1 MFSFVSLLP
10 QRNSLVHFPAKPDTS
25 EIPPP
30 SYIAPLLVQAHR
42 RPESDQSVSEE
53 TMMTLLIIAYLGGV
67 LTILSPCILPI
78 LPFVFARAGQP
89 FVKSRLP
96 MLTGMAATFALV
108 ATLAAVGGSWAIR
121 ANEYGRLA
129 AIVLLALFGVS
140 LLSPR
145 FASTLARPIVDLGN
159 NLVNA
164 SGGGRTAPTVRSAL
178 ILGVAT
184 GLLWAPCAGPILGL
198 VLTGAA
204 LQGANLETSFL
215 LAAYAAGA
223 ATSLAV
229 ALSVGGKIFAAM
241 KRSLGLGDRIRQVL
255 GAAVLAG
262 VAIIALGLDTS
273 LLSRLSYASTASL
286 EQAVLHRLHAKELA
300 AAPSELA
307 SNDATIVAADAKKP
321 FRSDLPVEGYAP
333 SLNGAVEWLNSKP
346 LTTEELPGKVVL
358 VDFWTY
364 SCINCIRTI
373 PYTKAWAEKYADQ
386 GLVVIGVHA
395 PEFAFEKKI
404 DNVKS
409 AIDDFKIGY
418 PVAVDNDYKIWRAFE
433 NSYWPAAY
441 LIDAKGQIRYHH
453 FGEGNYGRTEKAI
466 QDLLREAGSEMTASA
481 PVTPDAKG
489 VEAGPDLGN
498 IRSGETYLGY
508 EQATNFSSP
517 EGLQADAP
525 QNYSISKPSLNGWGL
540 SGTWTVGKDQAT
552 LDQAGGGITYRFS
565 ARDLHLVLGPGDE
578 AKPVRFQVKIDGK
591 SPGPDH
597 GSDIDADGNGAVT
610 ATRLYQLVRQSGTVA
625 ARNFEIRF
633 LDPGVQAYAFT
644 FG

>member
-1 MFSFVSLLP
+1 
-10 QRNSLVHFPAKPDTS
+10 
-25 EIPPP
+25 
-30 SYIAPLLVQAHR
+30 
-42 RPESDQSVSEE
+42 
-53 TMMTLLIIAYLGGV
+53 MTLLIVAYLGGA

-89 FVKSRLP
+89 FVKSTLP
-96 MLTGMAATFALV
+96 MLAAMATTFALV
-108 ATLAAVGGSWAIR
+108 ATLAAIGGSWAIR

-129 AIVLLALFGVS
+129 AIVLLALFGAS

-159 NLVNA
+159 YLVNA
-164 SGGGRTAPTVRSAL
+164 SGGGRAQPTVKSPL

-204 LQGANLETSFL
+204 LQGANLQTTFL
-215 LAAYAAGA
+215 LIAYAAGA
-223 ATSLAV
+223 ATSLSV
-229 ALSVGGKIFAAM
+229 ALLVGGKIFAAM
-241 KRSLGLGDRIRQVL
+241 KRSLGVGDRIRQVV
-255 GAAVLAG
+255 GGAVLAG
-262 VAIIALGLDTS
+262 VAVIALGLDTS
-273 LLSRLSYASTASL
+273 LLARLSYASTASL
-286 EQAVLHRLHAKELA
+286 EQAVLDRLHAKPA
-300 AAPSELA
+300 VGTPSELA
-307 SNDATIVAADAKKP
+307 SNDTIPAADAKKP

-333 SLNGAVEWLNSKP
+333 SFDGAVEWLNSKP
-346 LTTEELPGKVVL
+346 LTPEQLRGKVVL

-373 PYTKAWAEKYADQ
+373 PYVRAWAEKYADQ

-404 DNVKS
+404 DNVKK
-409 AIDDFKIGY
+409 AVGDFQIGY
-418 PVAVDNDYKIWRAFE
+418 PVAIDNDYKIWRAFE

-466 QDLLREAGSEMTASA
+466 QDLLREGGSQMAETA
-481 PVTPDAKG
+481 PVAPDAKG
-489 VEAGPDLGN
+489 VEAGPDLAN
-498 IRSGETYLGY
+498 IGSGETYLGY
-508 EQATNFSSP
+508 GQAANFVSP
-517 EGLQADAP
+517 EGLQADTP
-525 QNYSISKPSLNGWGL
+525 QSYSIAKPGINAWGL

-552 LDQAGGGITYRFS
+552 LDQPGGSIAYRFS
-565 ARDLHLVLGPGDE
+565 ARDLHLVLGPGADT
-578 AKPVRFQVKIDGK
+578 KPIRFQVKIDGK
-591 SPGPDH
+591 APGPDH
-597 GSDIDADGNGAVT
+597 GSDIDADGNGTVT

-625 ARNFEIRF
+625 ARTFEIRF

>member
-1 MFSFVSLLP
+1 
-10 QRNSLVHFPAKPDTS
+10 
-25 EIPPP
+25 
-30 SYIAPLLVQAHR
+30 
-42 RPESDQSVSEE
+42 
-53 TMMTLLIIAYLGGV
+53 MTLLIIAYLGGA

-89 FVKSRLP
+89 FVRSTLP
-96 MLTGMAATFALV
+96 MLAGMAATFALV
-108 ATLAAVGGSWAIR
+108 ASLAAVGGSWAIR

-129 AIVLLALFGVS
+129 AIVLLALFGAS

-159 NLVNA
+159 NLLNA
-164 SGGGRTAPTVRSAL
+164 TGDGRGTTTVKSAL
-178 ILGVAT
+178 LLGVAT

-204 LQGANLETSFL
+204 LQGANLQTTFL
-215 LAAYAAGA
+215 LIAYAAGA
-223 ATSLAV
+223 ASSLAV
-229 ALSVGGKIFAAM
+229 ALLVGGRIFTAM
-241 KRSLGLGDRIRQVL
+241 KRSLGVGDRIRQGL

-262 VAIIALGLDTS
+262 VAVIALGLDTS
-273 LLSRLSYASTASL
+273 LLARLSYASTASL
-286 EQAVLHRLHAKELA
+286 EQAVLDRLHAKPLSGA
-300 AAPSELA
+300 SSELA
-307 SNDATIVAADAKKP
+307 SNEVMIAAADANKP
-321 FRSDLPVEGYAP
+321 FRSDLPVEGHAP
-333 SLNGAVEWLNSKP
+333 SLDGAVEWLNSEP
-346 LTTEELPGKVVL
+346 LTTEQLRGKVVL

-373 PYTKAWAEKYADQ
+373 PYVRAWAEKYADQ

-404 DNVKS
+404 DNVKK
-409 AIDDFKIGY
+409 AIGDFQIGY
-418 PVAVDNDYKIWRAFE
+418 PVAIDNDYKVWRAFE

-453 FGEGNYGRTEKAI
+453 FGEGNYNTTEKAI
-466 QDLLREAGSEMTASA
+466 QDLLREAGSQTTASA
-481 PVTPDAKG
+481 PVVPNAKG

-508 EQATNFSSP
+508 EQAANFASP
-517 EGLQADAP
+517 EGLQADTAR
-525 QNYSISKPSLNGWGL
+525 NYSIAEPGLNGWGL
-540 SGTWTVGKDQAT
+540 SGTWIVGRDQAT
-552 LDQAGGGITYRFS
+552 LDQPGGGITYRFS
-565 ARDLHLVLGPGDE
+565 ARDLHLVLGPGAGD
-578 AKPVRFQVKIDGK
+578 KPIRFQVKIDGK
-591 SPGPDH
+591 APGPDH
-597 GSDIDADGNGAVT
+597 GSDIDADGNGTVT